1 VTTRVDPIERLRA
14 ALRVQAPAPLRIGA
28 RRTQW
33 AFDEDTEG
41 YCDIEVLDPE
51 APDRFLLV
59 VVRGDVPAGRRGDF
73 MVRFWRRFGA
83 EVWLVGDAALQ
94 RHPAGD
100 PYDAASDAP
109 RAAGILTSSALP
121 WLAIDLDAVF
131 AAG

>member
-1 VTTRVDPIERLRA
+1 MTRVEPIERLRA
-14 ALRVQAPAPLRIGA
+14 MLRDQAPAPLRVGA
-28 RRTQW
+28 RLTQW

-41 YCDIEVLDPE
+41 YCDIEVRDPE
-51 APDRFLLV
+51 ADRFLLV
-59 VVRGDVPAGRRGDF
+59 VVRGDVPAGPRGAF

-83 EVWLVGDAALQ
+83 EVWLVGDGALQ

-100 PYDAASDAP
+100 PSDTASDAP
-109 RAAGILTSSALP
+109 RAAGILTSSTLP